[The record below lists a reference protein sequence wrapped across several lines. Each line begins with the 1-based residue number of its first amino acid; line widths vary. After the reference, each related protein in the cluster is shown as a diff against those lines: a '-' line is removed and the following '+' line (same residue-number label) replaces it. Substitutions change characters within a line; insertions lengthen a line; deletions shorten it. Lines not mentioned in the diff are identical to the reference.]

1 MGKILFCTDSLI
13 MGGQE
18 KISID
23 YLKML
28 AESKKYEI
36 FLLIN
41 EDNGEEGNVFLN
53 RIPKEVNYKFVI
65 DKEIISKINSY
76 RELKKKNPIYKFFYN
91 YYLGQRKKSYEKNI
105 KQIVRDIEY
114 DYLIDFT
121 CQLPIELC
129 DERVYSWIHVSLDKW
144 KEKRLKN
151 LKLKIEKINKLIL
164 ISEDMKKQAIK
175 IFPGILG
182 DRYGVLYN
190 FFNIEE
196 LKKMSS
202 DETFLNKKEKEL
214 IKKKYFFACCRIDK
228 QKDIDTLI
236 ESYKIL
242 KEKYKLE
249 EKLYIAGIGDQKERL
264 EILIKNYRLENDIIF
279 LGMQKNPYVW
289 MKKAEFFVHSSHY
302 EGLPTVVIEAMI
314 TNGLV
319 ISSDCPTGPREILE
333 DGKSGIL
340 FPVGDKEKLSE
351 EIYKILND
359 KNLADKYREEAK
371 RRIEDFSKEKIKEE
385 VFKILM

>member
-1 MGKILFCTDSLI
+1 MKKILFCTDSLI

-18 KISID
+18 KVSID
-23 YLKML
+23 YLNML
-28 AESKKYEI
+28 VESKKYEI

>member
-1 MGKILFCTDSLI
+1 MKKILFCTDSLI

-18 KISID
+18 KVSID
-23 YLKML
+23 YLNML
-28 AESKKYEI
+28 VESKKYEI

-196 LKKMSS
+196 LKKMTS

>member
-1 MGKILFCTDSLI
+1 

-18 KISID
+18 KVSID
-23 YLKML
+23 YLNML
-28 AESKKYEI
+28 VESKKYEI

-144 KEKRLKN
+144 KEKRLKS

-175 IFPGILG
+175 IFPDILE
-182 DRYGVLYN
+182 DKYGVLYN

-202 DETFLNKKEKEL
+202 NETFLNEKEKEL

-279 LGMQKNPYVW
+279 LGMQKNPYIW

>member
-1 MGKILFCTDSLI
+1 

-18 KISID
+18 KVSID
-23 YLKML
+23 YLNML
-28 AESKKYEI
+28 VESKKYEI

>member
-1 MGKILFCTDSLI
+1 MKKILFCTDSLI

-18 KISID
+18 KVSID
-23 YLKML
+23 YLNML
-28 AESKKYEI
+28 VESKKYEI

-41 EDNGEEGNVFLN
+41 EDNGEKGNIFSDK
-53 RIPKEVNYKFVI
+53 IPKEIKYKFVI
-65 DKEIISKINSY
+65 DKEIISQINKY
-76 RELKKKNPIYKFFYN
+76 RELKKKNPIYKIFYN
-91 YYLGQRKKSYEKNI
+91 SYLRKRKKSYEKNI
-105 KQIVRDIEY
+105 KQLVSSIEY

-129 DERVYSWIHVSLDKW
+129 DERVFSWIHVSLDKW

-175 IFPGILG
+175 IFSDILE
-182 DRYGVLYN
+182 DKYGVLYN

-202 DETFLNKKEKEL
+202 DETFLNEKEKEL
-214 IKKKYFFACCRIDK
+214 IKEKYFFACCRIDK

-242 KEKYKLE
+242 KEKYKLK
-249 EKLYIAGIGDQKERL
+249 EKLYIAGIGDQRERL
-264 EILIKNYRLENDIIF
+264 EILIKNYSLENDIIF
-279 LGMQKNPYVW
+279 LGMQKNPYIW

-302 EGLPTVVIEAMI
+302 EGLPTVVIEALI
-314 TNGLV
+314 TNGMV

-351 EIYKILND
+351 DIYKILSD
-359 KNLADKYREEAK
+359 KNLTDKYRDEAK

-385 VFKILM
+385 VFKILK